1 MACAVEPTTAMQQS
15 ASQLLQ
21 RYVAYR
27 HRTDKTEEKPGKG
40 KRDDDKKLIEIQK
53 KLTEATSGM
62 STTTAKLDEL
72 FVVPKAYFNERLS
85 EIRELEERMTSLR
98 HESEYALEQKEQENR
113 DKLAT
118 TEFERKREKGDN
130 ETKYDTLFS
139 QLKKA
144 NERHQHTMNASNVQF
159 DRRTKELQDEF
170 ENGISKEY
178 DKQSR
183 LLNELQNL
191 RDSHDTDMRVCED
204 KNNQQLNELRNMQEK
219 ASREWRSEYD
229 KVCNLLKSDGLKFEE
244 ALRQQEGEY
253 ESQISEILEH
263 KRVALQVE
271 SEKSTTAL
279 KDGVSMRQTIS
290 MLHRQLKSKD
300 DELIKARDHSEDLQ
314 KKLDASRE
322 MFQKVEINLK
332 ERERGLKVKDES
344 LAKLREQMKHLESFR
359 FVLFHKVR
367 ALEEERDPLE
377 EQVNSLKTSV
387 REMYGEFV
395 REFRQKQKLDQQLT
409 EKTALA
415 SSNLAENVGMRNQMI
430 QLKKDARQM
439 IQEVETILH
448 AETQADFELMPK
460 RLREVLEKHKK
471 LNHWAPRGE
480 DEGADKT
487 EQEQAQDSMLI
498 QEMMVQRDLLFRK
511 NQIAVSQASQNKRDC
526 TQDFRRLTS
535 ENAQLIAEMNTLRNE
550 NKSWQR
556 SYKDLEA
563 SLLALK
569 SKIPGG
575 AAALAAG
582 AVAGMGGR
590 NASAPQLGSGPG
602 GSGPPA
608 AMGPGG
614 KRSGKAG
621 SSTANTPFMQ
631 RKVVDK
637 EEVYRRQKQKESNM
651 LPPVGGK
658 QAAAAGSSAGMV
670 TMTAKKA
677 PATNE
682 EKMYQQAMEK
692 QQQRQRKM
700 EDQGFEVG
708 RLGSVAQQMSGFY
721 DGAELTGEESPMRSP
736 AAIVGGATSSGAAA
750 PTGGS
755 PSAAPEPI
763 QEE

>member
-332 ERERGLKVKDES
+332 ERERGLKV
-344 LAKLREQMKHLESFR
+344 
-359 FVLFHKVR
+359 
-367 ALEEERDPLE
+367 
-377 EQVNSLKTSV
+377 
-387 REMYGEFV
+387 
-395 REFRQKQKLDQQLT
+395 
-409 EKTALA
+409 
-415 SSNLAENVGMRNQMI
+415 
-430 QLKKDARQM
+430 
-439 IQEVETILH
+439 
-448 AETQADFELMPK
+448 
-460 RLREVLEKHKK
+460 
-471 LNHWAPRGE
+471 
-480 DEGADKT
+480 
-487 EQEQAQDSMLI
+487 
-498 QEMMVQRDLLFRK
+498 
-511 NQIAVSQASQNKRDC
+511 
-526 TQDFRRLTS
+526 
-535 ENAQLIAEMNTLRNE
+535 
-550 NKSWQR
+550 
-556 SYKDLEA
+556 
-563 SLLALK
+563 
-569 SKIPGG
+569 
-575 AAALAAG
+575 
-582 AVAGMGGR
+582 
-590 NASAPQLGSGPG
+590 
-602 GSGPPA
+602 
-608 AMGPGG
+608 
-614 KRSGKAG
+614 
-621 SSTANTPFMQ
+621 
-631 RKVVDK
+631 
-637 EEVYRRQKQKESNM
+637 
-651 LPPVGGK
+651 
-658 QAAAAGSSAGMV
+658 
-670 TMTAKKA
+670 
-677 PATNE
+677 
-682 EKMYQQAMEK
+682 
-692 QQQRQRKM
+692 
-700 EDQGFEVG
+700 
-708 RLGSVAQQMSGFY
+708 
-721 DGAELTGEESPMRSP
+721 
-736 AAIVGGATSSGAAA
+736 
-750 PTGGS
+750 
-755 PSAAPEPI
+755 
-763 QEE
+763 